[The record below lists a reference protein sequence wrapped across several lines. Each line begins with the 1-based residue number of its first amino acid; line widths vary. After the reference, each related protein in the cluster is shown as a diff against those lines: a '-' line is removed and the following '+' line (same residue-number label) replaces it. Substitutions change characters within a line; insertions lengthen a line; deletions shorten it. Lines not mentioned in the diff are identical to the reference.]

1 MEILTLLKANL
12 RRKKGTFI
20 SIMFLTILI
29 TTSAGAILSVMDNSS
44 RALDKAFAT
53 ADCGDIAVYM
63 SADMLT
69 QTLRNSLENHSS
81 VGRVRYMD
89 ALYAEDASIGEREY
103 GNSSFLTQMRDGI
116 LLYNAAANGFEE
128 NIPPLAQGEIYLP
141 FGMKASMQ
149 CEIGDTIR
157 FSCPDGSHD
166 FRIAGFVQE
175 PTQGSANMGWKQV
188 FISAA
193 DYEDIL
199 DSCTKKG
206 TDASMVLIMIYKASD
221 CTLSAA
227 KFSRQLNLETKI
239 ITNALGAL
247 TKDDTIR
254 YTMIF
259 WNIISSVLLIFVAL
273 LFVIVLIVMGHSIS
287 TEVEID
293 YVNLGILKAQGFT
306 SRKIRQIILSCYLSC
321 ELAGGIIGSLFA
333 LPLSLLLG
341 QSMMQNTAILPQR
354 GLSAGKILLL
364 LLAILVISAAAVG
377 IKTKKVGK
385 ISPIRAISCGRKEI
399 YFDSRFQLPVRH
411 KGLLASLALRQ
422 LTSGKKRYIGTVFIV
437 AILTFFMFS
446 VNLLGNLLG
455 SNATLEA
462 MGAEIDDVTIRC
474 VDPGAEDYEDE
485 MEALV
490 ETFSPIRKRYYT
502 AMNYISLNGENLYC
516 SCYKYPEYINGILK
530 GRAPMYDN
538 EVLITQMVAERLDIG
553 MGDLVLVSNNDLEA
567 EFIVSGIFQNGY
579 DSGLNFAIS
588 FDGAKKL
595 GIERIT
601 SIGLCVEDSSKS
613 AEIVD
618 ALNRE
623 FGGIFEAE
631 VFDINKSIL
640 NNGMVDGIVNA
651 FKAVIY
657 IFSILF
663 AFVVV
668 EMVCSKSFAK
678 ERTDIGILKAVGF
691 SCTGLRISFAVRFFA
706 LSLIGSALGMVLSAS
721 LSARLIGE
729 ILSMAGFS
737 KVRTEFTFFTVIVP
751 VLLMG
756 MCFFVFAYAAARK
769 VKKVEVRELVAE

>member
-53 ADCGDIAVYM
+53 TDCGDIAVYM

-69 QTLRNSLENHSS
+69 QTLRSSLENHSS

-89 ALYAEDASIGEREY
+89 ALYAENASIGEREY

-149 CEIGDTIR
+149 CEIGDMIR

-175 PTQGSANMGWKQV
+175 PTQGAANMGWKQV
-188 FISAA
+188 FISAS
-193 DYEDIL
+193 DYEGIL
-199 DSCTKKG
+199 DSCTQKG

-364 LLAILVISAAAVG
+364 LLAILVISA
-377 IKTKKVGK
+377 
-385 ISPIRAISCGRKEI
+385 
-399 YFDSRFQLPVRH
+399 
-411 KGLLASLALRQ
+411 
-422 LTSGKKRYIGTVFIV
+422 
-437 AILTFFMFS
+437 
-446 VNLLGNLLG
+446 
-455 SNATLEA
+455 
-462 MGAEIDDVTIRC
+462 
-474 VDPGAEDYEDE
+474 
-485 MEALV
+485 
-490 ETFSPIRKRYYT
+490 
-502 AMNYISLNGENLYC
+502 
-516 SCYKYPEYINGILK
+516 
-530 GRAPMYDN
+530 
-538 EVLITQMVAERLDIG
+538 
-553 MGDLVLVSNNDLEA
+553 
-567 EFIVSGIFQNGY
+567 
-579 DSGLNFAIS
+579 
-588 FDGAKKL
+588 
-595 GIERIT
+595 
-601 SIGLCVEDSSKS
+601 
-613 AEIVD
+613 
-618 ALNRE
+618 
-623 FGGIFEAE
+623 
-631 VFDINKSIL
+631 
-640 NNGMVDGIVNA
+640 
-651 FKAVIY
+651 
-657 IFSILF
+657 
-663 AFVVV
+663 
-668 EMVCSKSFAK
+668 
-678 ERTDIGILKAVGF
+678 
-691 SCTGLRISFAVRFFA
+691 
-706 LSLIGSALGMVLSAS
+706 
-721 LSARLIGE
+721 
-729 ILSMAGFS
+729 
-737 KVRTEFTFFTVIVP
+737 
-751 VLLMG
+751 
-756 MCFFVFAYAAARK
+756 
-769 VKKVEVRELVAE
+769 